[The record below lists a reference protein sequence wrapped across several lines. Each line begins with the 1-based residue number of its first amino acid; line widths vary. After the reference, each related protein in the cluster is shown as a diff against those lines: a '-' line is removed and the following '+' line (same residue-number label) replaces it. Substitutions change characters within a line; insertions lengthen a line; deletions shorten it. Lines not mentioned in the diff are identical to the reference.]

1 MMLVVLNCGMKTSLW
16 TFLPRL
22 AFALLLGAFSYWSI
36 DYAEMQSKTQI
47 DNWLHREDVLQGIA
61 IIVTL
66 ESAIGLMYC
75 FSCLNDDGK
84 RPRRR
89 FIRLLLHAYPSLLIF
104 PVVFYGLTKLL
115 FLHVGMD
122 FSNTSLIYAIAV
134 IAVSLS
140 CATLARWLFTKLGP
154 VLGLIGTLISM
165 SPALVGLSTGD
176 ISGMAY
182 NMQVVFSA
190 TVVGLVISAV
200 GLFTQQLKTRWYAKD
215 VNNLDYV
222 SRIYAGSYEKEA

>member
-1 MMLVVLNCGMKTSLW
+1 MEMLVFILMMLVVLNCGMKTSLW

-22 AFALLLGAFSYWSI
+22 AFALLLGGFSYWSI

-122 FSNTSLIYAIAV
+122 FSTTSLIYAIAV

-140 CATLARWLFTKLGP
+140 CATLARWLLPPKDLRIEAHLWLTVMVC
-154 VLGLIGTLISM
+154 VLSLLLTQNGEIIYRSNVKTVDWTSMVLTLTAAAIVMTVGFIGSKM
-165 SPALVGLSTGD
+165 KWKS
-176 ISGMAY
+176 
-182 NMQVVFSA
+182 
-190 TVVGLVISAV
+190 
-200 GLFTQQLKTRWYAKD
+200 K
-215 VNNLDYV
+215 NN
-222 SRIYAGSYEKEA
+222 KK

>member
-1 MMLVVLNCGMKTSLW
+1 MEILVFILMMLVVLNCGMKTSLW

-22 AFALLLGAFSYWSI
+22 AFALLLGGFSYWSI

-47 DNWLHREDVLQGIA
+47 DNWLHREDVLQSIA

-89 FIRLLLHAYPSLLIF
+89 FIRLLLHAYPSLLVF

-115 FLHVGMD
+115 FLQAGMD
-122 FSNTSLIYAIAV
+122 FSTTSLIYAIAV
-134 IAVSLS
+134 MAVSLL
-140 CATLARWLFTKLGP
+140 CAALARWLLSPKDFRIEAHLWLTVMVCVLSLLLTQNGEIIYHSNVRAVDWTSVALTMAAAAIVMGVGFIGSKLKWK
-154 VLGLIGTLISM
+154 S
-165 SPALVGLSTGD
+165 
-176 ISGMAY
+176 
-182 NMQVVFSA
+182 
-190 TVVGLVISAV
+190 
-200 GLFTQQLKTRWYAKD
+200 K
-215 VNNLDYV
+215 NN
-222 SRIYAGSYEKEA
+222 KK